1 MFDFLPA
8 ADAVTLTPAPL
19 QQVIVQVK
27 FDRQERLAQH
37 AGVSAMHD
45 LLGNVYPRLLSEPQT
60 MVTAGPAGVT
70 SVETPQWRLADLD
83 GQWSCVI
90 NPESVAVSTTHYLRW
105 GDMRVRLLAMLDALT
120 AASSPRTRE
129 RVGLRYLNHI
139 PGDEEGSF
147 RSRVRSELLGVGAI
161 PGWEQHLAVSLNQ
174 DVLRDGNTQLAV
186 RHGLGGGVIAPDG
199 VFVLDLD
206 CASEVPV
213 LYDSE
218 ATLELLD
225 DLNDAAW
232 RCFNALIHEDYRN
245 SMGVES

>member
-27 FDRQERLAQH
+27 FDRQERLSQH
-37 AGVSAMHD
+37 GGVSAMHD
-45 LLGNVYPRLLSEPQT
+45 LLGGVYPRLLSEPQT

-83 GQWSCVI
+83 GQWSVVV
-90 NPESVAVSTTHYLRW
+90 NAESVAVSTTAYVRW
-105 GDMRVRLLAMLDALT
+105 EDTRVRLLAMLDALT
-120 AASSPRTRE
+120 ASANPRTRE

-139 PGDEEGSF
+139 PADDDGRF
-147 RSRVRSELLGVGAI
+147 HRRVRPELLGVGAI

-213 LYDSE
+213 LYDGD
-218 ATLELLD
+218 ATLALLD
-225 DLNDAAW
+225 DLNDASW
-232 RCFNALIHEDYRN
+232 RCFSSLIHDDYRH
-245 SMGVES
+245 SMGGE